1 MVRHTTVRPKR
12 VLFVALLSKNTHM
25 RSYGDSKL
33 HCWANLLWQCLHA
46 GHHRPAKLLPEE
58 THPVMHGPRI
68 SDTPQLCLSS
78 TSVLAGS
85 IYPAEISMSE
95 VSHIYSEAASRTVA
109 SSYRRP
115 IEVDRIGIILST
127 KLPKTHQARFFA
139 LARPMV
145 SVPFAFL

>member
-1 MVRHTTVRPKR
+1 
-12 VLFVALLSKNTHM
+12 
-25 RSYGDSKL
+25 
-33 HCWANLLWQCLHA
+33 
-46 GHHRPAKLLPEE
+46 
-58 THPVMHGPRI
+58 MHGPRM

-95 VSHIYSEAASRTVA
+95 VSHIYSEAASRSRVQL
-109 SSYRRP
+109 SPPNR
-115 IEVDRIGIILST
+115 EVDRIGIILST